1 MLFICATDIH
11 GCQKKAQQIHKTL
24 LEKWNYILVTDC
36 MLLEENRLEAENWRQ
51 GEKHL
56 KKYIIFVGL
65 FLGLLGFAIIL
76 TLPPVLQHDTVF

>member
-1 MLFICATDIH
+1 
-11 GCQKKAQQIHKTL
+11 
-24 LEKWNYILVTDC
+24 

-51 GEKHL
+51 GEKNL